1 MPRAKRTIEDA
12 DANANAAAPAP
23 KSAKGTKKRAGKEKE
38 NLLESDRAQAPSNE
52 PEVVQFPSTHSAFHH
67 LRYQSKQ
74 DQPTTTEDPFEY
86 ITFCR
91 PYYDFEREN
100 NLKMEEGKDGVLG
113 EDELWKYYIKK
124 SKCGEDDCM
133 CGKPLRENPD
143 WTWFTTRKAWQMRD
157 DLKCE
162 ADFRHPDYFDMYV
175 YNDFAGYGIQQVI
188 ENTLVA
194 FNTEYTKKNPSLN
207 ELWAIIEALD
217 LDDGDRMFKTLDM
230 IGCAALSMLNR
241 LDLAGKL
248 KPNSEFKDIALVIS
262 VFLLFAEK
270 FEDNLLDFDIDEF
283 WHQHLASYVKRNS
296 IAMTGVAGIEK
307 KVAELE
313 ETIDEDTPF
322 IKGNPE
328 PDQWNWKNN
337 GLVDSLATS
346 PNGRQKKRKEYNF
359 DNKDPVIWCCGT

>member
-52 PEVVQFPSTHSAFHH
+52 PE
-67 LRYQSKQ
+67 
-74 DQPTTTEDPFEY
+74 
-86 ITFCR
+86 
-91 PYYDFEREN
+91 
-100 NLKMEEGKDGVLG
+100 MEEGKDGVLG

-162 ADFRHPDYFDMYV
+162 ADFRNPDYFDMYV

-188 ENTLVA
+188 ENTHILA
-194 FNTEYTKKNPSLN
+194 D
-207 ELWAIIEALD
+207 IIVD

-283 WHQHLASYVKRNS
+283 WHQHLASCVKRNS

-328 PDQWNWKNN
+328 PDQWNWKKN
-337 GLVDSLATS
+337 LLWA
-346 PNGRQKKRKEYNF
+346 
-359 DNKDPVIWCCGT
+359 